1 MEQTTLEI
9 MNQYKIITILRGLNK
24 DEVLHTAQALYEGGI
39 RLLEITFDQAAPA
52 KETGDAIRAVNDRFE
67 GKLCVG
73 AGTVMTMGQLY
84 EAFEAGS
91 RYIISPDSNP
101 EIIKETKKLGLV
113 SMPGAMTPTEV
124 ASSYAHGA
132 DIVKIFP
139 ADNLG
144 LSYIK
149 ALKGPLNHIPMA
161 AVGGVNLDNIAD
173 FIKAGVAGVGIG
185 SNIADKAAIRRG
197 DYAHITKLAESYVAA
212 VSAALKAVN

>member
-9 MNQYKIITILRGLNK
+9 IRQHKIITILRGLSK
-24 DEVLHTAQALYEGGI
+24 EEVLQTAQALYDGGI
-39 RLLEITFDQAAPA
+39 RLLEITFNQAAPA
-52 KETGDAIRAVNDRFE
+52 EETAEAIRAVNQRFE

-73 AGTVMTMGQLY
+73 AGTVMTIRQLY
-84 EAFEAGS
+84 AAYEAGVK
-91 RYIISPDSNP
+91 YIISPDSNP
-101 EIIKETKKLGLV
+101 EIIRETKKLGLV

-124 ASSYAHGA
+124 ASSYAEGA

-173 FIKAGVAGVGIG
+173 FMKAGVAGVGIG
-185 SNIADKAAIRRG
+185 SNIVDKAAIRRG
-197 DYAHITKLAESYVAA
+197 DYAHITKLAESYIAA
-212 VSAALKAVN
+212 ASQTGN